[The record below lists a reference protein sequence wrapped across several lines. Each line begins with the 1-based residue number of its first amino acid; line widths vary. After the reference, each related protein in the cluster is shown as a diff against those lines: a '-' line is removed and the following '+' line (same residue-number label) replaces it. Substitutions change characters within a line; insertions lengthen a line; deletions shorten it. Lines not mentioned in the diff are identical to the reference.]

1 MCWWSLPLEI
11 LRISRTLPV
20 SACARPY
27 MVNFSVISE
36 CITVQGWGLGFFG
49 GRGGGVLVL
58 PVQSLSESNLEN
70 QICHFSEKKKN
81 KINSTQNSGK
91 PILQETYIHNLSS
104 WLCSSIISYANFFY
118 WDTFL
123 APQFTPHQCSSPPS
137 YFSTDITYL
146 DFVTPSHP

>member
-36 CITVQGWGLGFFG
+36 CITVQGWVLGFFG

-70 QICHFSEKKKN
+70 QICHFSEKKKIKSIAH
-81 KINSTQNSGK
+81 KILGNPFSRK
-91 PILQETYIHNLSS
+91 HTYIIYFLDYVAQLSAMPTFSTETLS
-104 WLCSSIISYANFFY
+104 WLPNSLLTSVVPLPP
-118 WDTFL
+118 TFQL
-123 APQFTPHQCSSPPS
+123 ILPT
-137 YFSTDITYL
+137 
-146 DFVTPSHP
+146 